1 MVANP
6 AKFQI
11 ISPGTDINIPFN
23 IGPYTITKEVK
34 LLGITRPYG
43 GFRIRSFL
51 SQHQGGCN
59 FSFLPNVI
67 LLIIIR
73 WYGCSPINGLTLK
86 YFDTPQSFMCQNTYI
101 LCRT

>member
-11 ISPGTDINIPFN
+11 IFPGTDINIPFN

-43 GFRIRSFL
+43 GFRIRSFFI
-51 SQHQGGCN
+51 SAPG
-59 FSFLPNVI
+59 
-67 LLIIIR
+67 
-73 WYGCSPINGLTLK
+73 W
-86 YFDTPQSFMCQNTYI
+86 M
-101 LCRT
+101 